1 MRRASMNWLTRF
13 LPSLVPGLG
22 ALVNPW
28 VLLALLGALV
38 GSFLY
43 GLHIGN
49 SRLESY
55 QLAVR
60 AVGQAQEE
68 RTAANIKTDKANK
81 EATDRAHKTKLAAA
95 NRFANALADQ
105 LRKAPSGGF
114 VPAAPAGAPSPDRAC
129 FDRSQLDGALR
140 NFAADTAGLIAEGD
154 RAIIG
159 LDASKNW
166 ITNQRK

>member
-1 MRRASMNWLTRF
+1 MNLIAKF

-22 ALVNPW
+22 ALANPW
-28 VLLALLGALV
+28 MLLILGAIV
-38 GSFLY
+38 VSAFFY

-55 QLAVR
+55 QLAVK

-68 RTAANIKTDKANK
+68 RTAARIKSDKENK
-81 EATDRAHKTKLAAA
+81 EVTDRAHKIKLAAA
-95 NRFANALADQ
+95 IRFANALADQ

>member
-1 MRRASMNWLTRF
+1 MNPIARF

-22 ALVNPW
+22 ALMNPW
-28 VLLALLGALV
+28 VLLILGGIVA
-38 GSFLY
+38 SAFFY

-55 QLAVR
+55 QIAVK

-68 RTAANIKTDKANK
+68 RTAQRIKDDQANK
-81 EATDRAHKTKLAAA
+81 KETDRGYKIKLAAA

-129 FDRSQLDGALR
+129 FDRTQLDGALR

-154 RAIIG
+154 RGIIG
-159 LDASKNW
+159 LDTGKHW